1 MPKTRLELTK
11 EEEIRYISHLDYART
26 LERTI
31 RRANLPVAYSEGF
44 NPHMKISFASALA
57 VGVTSSA
64 EYLDVEWKQPVEPD
78 EVIDKLT
85 RCMPAGIQIKRAKQA
100 PEKGMALMAVVNL
113 ATYKLL
119 VTLPSAAAVDKAY
132 ESVERFNGAEHIR
145 FIKETP
151 KGKKEVLMKDFLLR
165 GLKINHSKA
174 QAVIEAAVKITP
186 AGSIKP
192 GDVFSVLV
200 DQFSFPADKESAL
213 IHRTGLYI
221 TGQAQVITPLELS

>member
-64 EYLDVEWKQPVEPD
+64 EYLDIEWKETVESD
-78 EVIDKLT
+78 TVIARLMQ
-85 RCMPAGIQIKRAKQA
+85 CLPSGIRIRRAKEA
-100 PEKGMALMAVVNL
+100 AEKSPALMAVVNL

-119 VTLPSAAAVDKAY
+119 VTLPSAAMLDKAY
-132 ESVERFNGAEHIR
+132 ESIEQFNGAEHIN
-145 FIKETP
+145 FVKETP
-151 KGKKEVLMKDFLLR
+151 KGKKEVLIKDFLLHD
-165 GLKINHSKA
+165 LKLSNNGNEVI
-174 QAVIEAAVKITP
+174 IEAAIKITP
-186 AGSIKP
+186 TGSIKP

-200 DQFSFPADKESAL
+200 DQFSFPACKEAAL

-221 TGQAQVITPLELS
+221 TGQDQVITPLELS

>member
-64 EYLDVEWKQPVEPD
+64 EYLDIEWKEAVESD
-78 EVIDKLT
+78 TVLARLT
-85 RCMPAGIQIKRAKQA
+85 QCLPTGIRIKRAKEA
-100 PEKGMALMAVVNL
+100 AEKSPALMAVVNL

-119 VTLPSAAAVDKAY
+119 VALPSAVMLDKAR
-132 ESVERFNGAEHIR
+132 ESIERFNKTEHIN
-145 FIKETP
+145 FVKETP
-151 KGKKEVLMKDFLLR
+151 KGKKEVLIKDFLLHD
-165 GLKINHSKA
+165 LKLSNNGNEAI
-174 QAVIEAAVKITP
+174 IEAAIKITP
-186 AGSIKP
+186 TGSIKP

-200 DQFSFPADKESAL
+200 DQFSFPAGKEAAL

-221 TGQAQVITPLELS
+221 AGQDQVITPLELS